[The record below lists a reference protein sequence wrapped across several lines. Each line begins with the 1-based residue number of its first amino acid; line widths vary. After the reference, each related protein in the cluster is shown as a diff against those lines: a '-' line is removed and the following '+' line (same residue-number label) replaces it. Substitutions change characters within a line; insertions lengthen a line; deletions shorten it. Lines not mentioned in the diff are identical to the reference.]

1 MKIFLSGLY
10 CSGKTTLAK
19 KIAKD
24 NDIEY
29 ISFDN
34 NFNYQ
39 NKNFTAQ
46 AKQIFN
52 MLGDKHFI
60 MDAIPFND
68 GPYSFNEFN
77 EYYEEHRDVSVFF
90 VFCPEFNIWMK
101 RLEARNERIPNHEAC
116 KKDYY
121 YNNRPF
127 VEKIKDKI
135 VMFFNSYENK
145 YIDFAEFKKLTSWLD
160 EDEFK
165 KTL

>member
-19 KIAKD
+19 KMAKD

-39 NKNFTAQ
+39 DKGFTAQ
-46 AKQIFN
+46 TKRIFN
-52 MLGDKHFI
+52 MLGDRHFI

-68 GPYSFNEFN
+68 GPDSFDEFN
-77 EYYEEHRDVSVFF
+77 EYYEEHRDASLFF
-90 VFCPEFNIWMK
+90 VFCSDFNIWFK
-101 RLEARNERIPNHEAC
+101 RLEMREDRRPNLENC
-116 KKDYY
+116 KKDYH

-127 VEKIKDKI
+127 IEKIKDKI
-135 VMFFNSYENK
+135 VMFFNSYESK
-145 YIDFAEFKKLTSWLD
+145 YVDCAEFKKLTSWLD
-160 EDEFK
+160 K
-165 KTL
+165 K